1 MDLESFTLPLL
12 ASTIITAYLSYKSN
26 HSGDKEN
33 QYDYTQL
40 AIVFMVTFGVV
51 YGFTR
56 MVMDTNDDLQMMN
69 NIKSGDPPF

>member
-1 MDLESFTLPLL
+1 MDYESFVLPLL

-26 HSGDKEN
+26 QSDDKDN
-33 QYDYTQL
+33 KYDYTQL

-51 YGFTR
+51 YGFTK